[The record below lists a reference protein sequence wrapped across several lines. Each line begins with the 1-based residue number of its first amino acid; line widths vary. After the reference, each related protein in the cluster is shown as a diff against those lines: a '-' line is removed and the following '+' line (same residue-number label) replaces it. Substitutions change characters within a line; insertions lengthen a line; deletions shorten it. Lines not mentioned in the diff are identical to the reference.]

1 MKKEVLRETNF
12 SELNLLKRGKVRDVY
27 EVDGK
32 LLIVA
37 SDRISAYDVVMDD
50 PIPDKGK
57 ILTQMSLFWF
67 DKVSH
72 IIP

>member
-12 SELNLLKRGKVRDVY
+12 SGLNLIKRGKVRDVY

-67 DKVSH
+67 DKVS
-72 IIP
+72 